1 MVKNALVV
9 IGLLPAVALL
19 TGCQSAEQPAPV
31 AVAAAPKPQAKQP
44 RKPKPKVESEAVER
58 DALRQ
63 EMTDY
68 VAPFPNRNAMFVPPK
83 IDSRVRGSRVGEG
96 DVQLKGLVDVD
107 QPRAILDIEGATTLL
122 AVGGEKY
129 GVKVVSIENNEV
141 TLQRGPTK
149 WVASLD

>member
-1 MVKNALVV
+1 MFKNALIA
-9 IGLLPAVALL
+9 IGLAPALVLL
-19 TGCQSAEQPAPV
+19 AGCQSAEEPTAT
-31 AVAAAPKPQAKQP
+31 AVAAAAKPQAQTP
-44 RKPKPKVESEAVER
+44 RQAKPKVEAADAKR

-63 EMTDY
+63 IMADY

-83 IDSRVRGSRVGEG
+83 VDSRVRGSRVGEG

-107 QPRAILDIEGATTLL
+107 EPKAILDIEGATTLL

-129 GVKVVSIENNEV
+129 GVKVVSIEKNEV
-141 TLQRGPTK
+141 TLQRGPTR